1 MNLSMTFCSKIYM
14 FYCTTDDSI
23 YSLSIKYCYMSLFMF
38 LMSSLN
44 KAHYFWPTFILVSS
58 LSKNMTRKSLL
69 LKTISYF
76 SIFCLERKMSTKIC
90 TMNRRSTSLYSE
102 IEWFFISEFFH
113 IDFMYSSKVSLSSS
127 FA

>member
-1 MNLSMTFCSKIYM
+1 MTFCSIICM
-14 FYCTTDDSI
+14 LYCTTYASI
-23 YSLSIKYCYMSLFMF
+23 YSLSIKYSYISLLMF
-38 LMSSLN
+38 LISSLN
-44 KAHYFWPTFILVSS
+44 KAHYFWPTFIMVSS
-58 LSKNMTRKSLL
+58 LSKNMIRKSLL

-102 IEWFFISEFFH
+102 IEWFFINEFFH
-113 IDFMYSSKVSLSSS
+113 IDFMYSSNVSLSSS